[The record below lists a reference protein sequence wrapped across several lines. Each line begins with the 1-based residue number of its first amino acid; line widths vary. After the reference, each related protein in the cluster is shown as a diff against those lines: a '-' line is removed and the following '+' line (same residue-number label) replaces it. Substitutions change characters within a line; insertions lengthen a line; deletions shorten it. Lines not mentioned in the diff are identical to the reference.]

1 MLRFGSDVE
10 VEREEL
16 REQVI
21 VGGEAVRAEDGV
33 VEDGVVEVGVQG
45 SQPALS
51 GLSEGVVLTRKGHP
65 GIQVLIA
72 DLE

>member
-33 VEDGVVEVGVQG
+33 VEVGVQG

-51 GLSEGVVLTRKGHP
+51 GLSESVVLTRKGHP
-65 GIQVLIA
+65 GVEVLIA